1 MPTTLNTEPAESTVP
16 TEITTEPYEGT
27 ASAPEDS
34 SVPEETEPT
43 ESNET
48 SFLII
53 TTDDPS
59 TAIPILA
66 PVATDATSLKK
77 EIIIRATL
85 PIAAKNVGAKASGK
99 AAANQIPV
107 PTGSASYAG
116 IVLILMIAVTV
127 CIYFFY
133 RKKR

>member
-1 MPTTLNTEPAESTVP
+1 M
-16 TEITTEPYEGT
+16 
-27 ASAPEDS
+27 
-34 SVPEETEPT
+34 PEETEPT

-99 AAANQIPV
+99 AAANQTPV